1 MVSDIWKR
9 IEASLRRC
17 AVGPRAVG
25 RSENPGVPVSLGE
38 HNLLPLVEIGLTH
51 LPKSGG
57 AMAPLEPPG
66 TTGLGPLEL
75 NSSSHK
81 TLPNDEGLL
90 PGQHKS
96 EYFLFPFIIYLL
108 KQYFEHLFS

>member
-9 IEASLRRC
+9 IEASLRC
-17 AVGPRAVG
+17 TV
-25 RSENPGVPVSLGE
+25 
-38 HNLLPLVEIGLTH
+38 
-51 LPKSGG
+51 
-57 AMAPLEPPG
+57 
-66 TTGLGPLEL
+66 GPLEL

-96 EYFLFPFIIYLL
+96 EYFLFPFIIDLL
-108 KQYFEHLFS
+108 KQYFEHLFSWYFLISRCNENDVMKMNLRKRHNSQFKVSKDYVGTVLN